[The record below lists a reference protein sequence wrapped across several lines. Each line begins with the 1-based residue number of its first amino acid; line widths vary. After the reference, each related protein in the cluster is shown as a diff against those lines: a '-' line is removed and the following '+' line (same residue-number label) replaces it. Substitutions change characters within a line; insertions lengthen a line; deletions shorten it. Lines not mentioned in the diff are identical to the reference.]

1 MNKLDKQIIR
11 SAKRLAQKE
20 CSNYADGSCLPEGC
34 TCYAVN
40 PAYVTI
46 HDGAIGCD
54 YFLKAVQ
61 PTAPELSTAVWH
73 EIFREEEAAGEGWKA
88 CVRCHK
94 PFLPVITSV
103 TAPSAGQQQN
113 RPEEGKNS
121 TATGQGRTY
130 PRSVTF

>member
-46 HDGAIGCD
+46 HEKTLPTLIQTNETYESTQIDAFFESKPKID
-54 YFLKAVQ
+54 AFLKIDANAQ
-61 PTAPELSTAVWH
+61 RQEYKMAS
-73 EIFREEEAAGEGWKA
+73 
-88 CVRCHK
+88 
-94 PFLPVITSV
+94 
-103 TAPSAGQQQN
+103 
-113 RPEEGKNS
+113 
-121 TATGQGRTY
+121 
-130 PRSVTF
+130 